1 MEYPTPATAASA
13 PIPSQSADE
22 PNGGPSGQNR
32 NDAGASSNS
41 AQGERVED
49 AAKAMS
55 TLQIGPQ
62 TTPAIGPPLEL
73 FIDYELQPADTRVS
87 IDDGYQM
94 LCSYSWV
101 SKQKEPEPT
110 ISVPGHLPSWR
121 PLDFHLYPYIA
132 PERAGRSG
140 EANSSPVLEFPF
152 DPVFK
157 AMKVMNPAFKFDHV
171 DILANRS
178 SLVTLFA
185 FCKRTNIKEMLRI
198 NLYMVRNTLVIE
210 RPGEFAK
217 DSTTGQ
223 GIPDHRKFL
232 EAHSPDNMSNA
243 EGHHR
248 VLRYQLGDLNCVV
261 RTQADTIYTT
271 TRGYHLEF
279 QAGPVQESLA
289 DLRRLLEWLDIDDNG
304 GVAVPG
310 STVGLIENGDE
321 VLHSHVA
328 EVTTS
333 VEGYYNWRPAIRL
346 PWLWFGRTP
355 CLIHGSKSRGNY
367 ITKIDQHILHNDL
380 RKWEN
385 NEHNEDAL
393 RNMVTLLHGLRAAA
407 QRSKTGACVAICPRP
422 RYPLHLNVFEMP
434 EAKSPLPRATIEE
447 FWS

>member
-13 PIPSQSADE
+13 RIPSESADE

-41 AQGERVED
+41 ARDERVEG
-49 AAKAMS
+49 AAKVMN
-55 TLQIGPQ
+55 
-62 TTPAIGPPLEL
+62 
-73 FIDYELQPADTRVS
+73 YELQPADMRVS

-94 LCSYSWV
+94 LCSYSWA
-101 SKQKEPEPT
+101 SKKKEPEPT
-110 ISVPGHLPSWR
+110 IYVPGHLPSWR
-121 PLDFHLYPYIA
+121 PIDFPLYIA
-132 PERAGRSG
+132 PDRAGRFV

-152 DPVFK
+152 DAAFK

-178 SLVTLFA
+178 SLMTLFA

-223 GIPDHRKFL
+223 GISDHRKFV
-232 EAHSPDNMSNA
+232 EAHSPDNMNDA
-243 EGHHR
+243 GGHHR

-261 RTQADTIYTT
+261 RTQADTIYNPHH
-271 TRGYHLEF
+271 GYHPEF
-279 QAGPVQESLA
+279 QAGPLQESLA
-289 DLRRLLEWLDIDDNG
+289 DLKRLLQSLDIDGNG

-321 VLHSHVA
+321 IPHSQVA
-328 EVTTS
+328 EVATS
-333 VEGYYNWRPAIRL
+333 SEGYYNWRPAIRL

-355 CLIHGSKSRGNY
+355 CLIHGSKSKDNY
-367 ITKIDQHILHNDL
+367 IRRINQYILHNDL

-385 NEHNEDAL
+385 NKHNEDAL

-422 RYPLHLNVFEMP
+422 DYPLHLNVWEMP
-434 EAKSPLPRATIEE
+434 EAKSPLPQSTIEE